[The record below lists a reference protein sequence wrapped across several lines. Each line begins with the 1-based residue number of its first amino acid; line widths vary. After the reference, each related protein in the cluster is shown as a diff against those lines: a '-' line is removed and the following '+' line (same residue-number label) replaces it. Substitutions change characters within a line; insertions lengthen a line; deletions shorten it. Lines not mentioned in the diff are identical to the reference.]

1 MANFPGIPS
10 EFLKVVGTMPAQL
23 GVKGFGRIGMMV
35 FRSAGCES
43 GLRQRPFQASRLL
56 GLPTQVLNVTIAR
69 FEEEGKEFLVV
80 NGDRIQVFEKHS
92 CHRLGGHWLRLC
104 LRGDWHLHTEGRV
117 ALGRRNQMIISAPP
131 KDAVPMF
138 VMGNGSDTV
147 VSNASCETNCL
158 ASLAK
163 VVHEKFGLVE
173 SLTTT
178 VHAMTATQLTVA
190 SRAVAETTGVAADV
204 RLRTSSKA
212 VGKDIPEL
220 NGKLKGMA
228 FRVPRLV
235 RVHVVYDGPIS
246 SVLTGQARSHTT
258 S

>member
-35 FRSAGCES
+35 FRAAGCES
-43 GLRQRPFQASRLL
+43 GYLVYQLKCDSVHGQ
-56 GLPTQVLNVTIAR
+56 LNVTIAR

-80 NGDRIQVFEKHS
+80 NGDRIQVFEKYS

-104 LRGDWHLHTEGRV
+104 LRGDWHLHTEGEGRV

-138 VMGNGSDTV
+138 VMGTGSDTV
-147 VSNASCETNCL
+147 VSNASCATNCL

-173 SLTTT
+173 SLMTT

-190 SRAVAETTGVAADV
+190 SRAVAERTGVAADV
-204 RLRTSSKA
+204 RLRTSF
-212 VGKDIPEL
+212 L
-220 NGKLKGMA
+220 
-228 FRVPRLV
+228 RPRAPP
-235 RVHVVYDGPIS
+235 R
-246 SVLTGQARSHTT
+246 QWART
-258 S
+258 SWN